1 MQSISETV
9 KTLSLPEHVKTE
21 ILEVYGLIAEAES
34 AAHGK
39 PVEQIHF
46 HEVGTLDAL
55 ADIAGVCLALDMLG
69 PVEIVASPVHVGSG
83 HVKCAHG
90 LLPVPAPAT
99 AYILRGVPT
108 YGGQIKGELCTPT
121 GAALL
126 KRFAAKFEGMP
137 VMATEKIGYGM
148 GKKDFSAANCV
159 RAFLEVE
166 NARETIGEAASAL
179 GSNGEVAELSCNVDD
194 MSAEDIGFAA
204 ETLMEAGALDVFL
217 TPAFMKKWRP
227 ATVLTLLC
235 PPGKADQF
243 AALMLKHTTTFG
255 VRTHVC
261 KRYMLDRTIREENG
275 ARFKDG
281 EGYGAKKSKIEYEDA
296 AKYARENGVSIMEAR
311 RALGN

>member
-1 MQSISETV
+1 MQSIAETV
-9 KTLSLPEHVKTE
+9 KTLSLPERVKSQ

-46 HEVGTLDAL
+46 HEVGALDAL
-55 ADIAGVCLALDMLG
+55 ADIGGVCLALDMLG

-99 AYILRGVPT
+99 AYILKGVPT

-137 VMATEKIGYGM
+137 AKAWEKIGYGM
-148 GKKDFSAANCV
+148 GKKDFSAANCL
-159 RAFLEVE
+159 RAFLGAE
-166 NARETIGEAASAL
+166 EADAE
-179 GSNGEVAELSCNVDD
+179 GPNGEVAELSCNLDD

-204 ETLMEAGALDVFL
+204 EALMEAGALDVFL

-227 ATVLTLLC
+227 ATVLTCLC
-235 PPGKADQF
+235 PPGKANQF

-255 VRTHVC
+255 VRSHIC
-261 KRYMLDRTIREENG
+261 QRHMLDRAFREESG

-281 EGYGAKKSKIEYEDA
+281 EGYGAKKSKLEYEDA
-296 AKYARENGVSIMEAR
+296 AKYARENGVSIMDAR
-311 RALGN
+311 RALGR